1 MICVVKKMKK
11 EKNKLLKTFKKKN
24 IDIINNTIKI
34 NNINIYIIYQL
45 QCKYVIYVY
54 SIEYIYIYLFVL
66 FKF

>member
-34 NNINIYIIYQL
+34 NNII
-45 QCKYVIYVY
+45 
-54 SIEYIYIYLFVL
+54 SILFINCNVNM
-66 FKF
+66 

>member
-11 EKNKLLKTFKKKN
+11 EKNKLLKTFKKN